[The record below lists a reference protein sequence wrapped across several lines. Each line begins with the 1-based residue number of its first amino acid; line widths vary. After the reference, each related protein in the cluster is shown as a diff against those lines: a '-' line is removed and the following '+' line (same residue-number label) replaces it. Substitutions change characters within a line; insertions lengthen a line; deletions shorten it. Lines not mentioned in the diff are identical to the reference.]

1 MTASLLKKPLLLLG
15 YEAIDHDHQEF
26 MDLVEQA
33 LAAENA
39 AFATTFDALLI
50 HTRQHFEREN
60 NLMEESKYPAIG
72 EHRGEHTRV
81 LGEFEQFRKRV
92 QRGLIPFGRA
102 FIQDRLVPWFEL
114 HITTMDSALAVHLRS

>member
-39 AFATTFDALLI
+39 AFATIFDALLI

-72 EHRGEHTRV
+72 EHSGEHTRV

>member
-1 MTASLLKKPLLLLG
+1 MTASLLKNPLVLLG
-15 YEAIDHDHQEF
+15 YEPIDHDHQEF
-26 MDLVEQA
+26 LELVEKA
-33 LAAENA
+33 LAADNV
-39 AFATTFDALLI
+39 AFPTLFDELLM
-50 HTRQHFEREN
+50 HTQQHFEREN

>member
-1 MTASLLKKPLLLLG
+1 MSVAAEKKPLVLLG
-15 YEAIDHDHQEF
+15 YEDIDHDHQEF
-26 MDLVEQA
+26 TVLIEKA
-33 LAAENA
+33 LEADNV
-39 AFATTFDALLI
+39 AFPTIFDELLD

-60 NLMEESKYPAIG
+60 NLMETSNYAAIG

-102 FIQDRLVPWFEL
+102 FIQDRLIPWFEL
-114 HITTMDSALAVHLRS
+114 HITTMDAALVVHLRS